1 MIVVFAVA
9 VSIVVAAGV
18 YLALSRDVFRC
29 VVGLSLLGAAVN
41 LVVFGAGR
49 IGAGQPPILQAGETV
64 LASGTN
70 PLPQALV
77 LTAIV
82 IGFAFT
88 AFSFL
93 LAVRVMKAA
102 GTDDVDALRAA
113 EPAPTDAVEPPLEP
127 AGEDA
132 R

>member
-1 MIVVFAVA
+1 MIVVFALT
-9 VSIVVAAGV
+9 VSLAVAAGV

-29 VVGLSLLGAAVN
+29 VVGLSILGGAVN

-49 IGAGQPPILQAGETV
+49 IGVGDPPILQAGETV
-64 LASGTN
+64 LANATN

-88 AFSFL
+88 AFSFQ
-93 LAVRVMKAA
+93 LAVRLMQAS

-113 EPAPTDAVEPPLEP
+113 EPAPTDPVEPPREP

-132 R
+132 L